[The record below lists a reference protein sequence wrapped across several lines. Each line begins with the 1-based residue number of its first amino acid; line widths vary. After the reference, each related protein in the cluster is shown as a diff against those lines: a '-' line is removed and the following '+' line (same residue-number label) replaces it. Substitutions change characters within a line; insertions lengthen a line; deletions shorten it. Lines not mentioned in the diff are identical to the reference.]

1 MTTNETELIQL
12 INDSS
17 DPSLVAQFMLSLF
30 SDYLRTRVPYQET
43 RAAAPEESV

>member
-30 SDYLRTRVPYQET
+30 SDYLRTRDPSQET
-43 RAAAPEESV
+43 PSVAPPESA